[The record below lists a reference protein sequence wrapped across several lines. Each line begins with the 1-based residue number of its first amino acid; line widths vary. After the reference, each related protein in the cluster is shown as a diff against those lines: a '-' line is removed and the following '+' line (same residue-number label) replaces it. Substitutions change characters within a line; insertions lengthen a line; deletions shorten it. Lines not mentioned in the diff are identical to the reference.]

1 METLYLVMIFIAPGL
16 IGRGLRDSFNKERR
30 CYDNIYDYLLQI
42 VIDSILVN
50 GVTLIAMNQFVVRC
64 SNVNELT
71 LALQDFTTLAKY
83 IVIMMITTLLWSA
96 LKYTKVLKGYTW
108 IRNKILR
115 IKDCKEYSIHTTV
128 WDDLISGE
136 GLKGTWLVVS
146 IYKDEKYITSGMIIK
161 STSTNGL
168 DFELSLEYIKQVE
181 DVKNRYPDLFEVE
194 QEYYNTNTG
203 LRVIF
208 YKQSKIQEHWPY

>member
-1 METLYLVMIFIAPGL
+1 METLYLVMMFIAPGL

-30 CYDNIYDYLLQI
+30 RYDNIYDYLFQI

-50 GVTLIAMNQFVVRC
+50 GVTLIAMNQFVARC

-115 IKDCKEYSIHTTV
+115 IKDYKEYSIHTTV
-128 WDDLISGE
+128 WDNLINE
-136 GLKGTWLVVS
+136 ERLKGTWLVVS
-146 IYKDEKYITSGMIIK
+146 VYRDEKYVVSGMMTQN
-161 STSTNGL
+161 TSTNG
-168 DFELSLEYIKQVE
+168 DVFEMALEYTKEVE
-181 DVKNRYPDLFEVE
+181 DLKNTNPELFKVE
-194 QEYYNTNTG
+194 QEYYNTDTG
-203 LRVIF
+203 LRVVF
-208 YKQSKIQEHWPY
+208 YKQDVINEHWPK